1 MCAGE
6 RLVHSLLRA
15 VAGISVKDHF
25 EVNVVPLKVQ
35 LTQQFYGRMFEF
47 FFPSRTVHEEGPQD
61 SEMAH
66 LIVGTQPHLSGD
78 GQPEGVGEGG
88 GDRSRVSLWQG

>member
-1 MCAGE
+1 M
-6 RLVHSLLRA
+6 
-15 VAGISVKDHF
+15 KDHF

-47 FFPSRTVHEEGPQD
+47 FFPSRAVHEEGPQD

-66 LIVGTQPHLSGD
+66 LMVGTQPPSSGD
-78 GQPEGVGEGG
+78 GQHEVVGEGS
-88 GDRSRVSLWQG
+88 GDRSKVSCDRMTV